1 MKNITSNVQFF
12 ASRAIVALVLFAGIV
27 AMESR
32 AEDWIESAAK
42 KIEAAIDDERNS
54 PIIAQAILNDT
65 HPTGSNP
72 VIVSVETAKALN
84 GSTLIV
90 TITLNWNGGF
100 TNTNYTTVVTWKC
113 NRSKHISATVT
124 SDNALIGVS
133 TANKLR
139 LNTYFQET
147 FDLWFPAERN

>member
-1 MKNITSNVQFF
+1 MKTVN
-12 ASRAIVALVLFAGIV
+12 AIPQSTIILAALLAFSTVSI
-27 AMESR
+27 R